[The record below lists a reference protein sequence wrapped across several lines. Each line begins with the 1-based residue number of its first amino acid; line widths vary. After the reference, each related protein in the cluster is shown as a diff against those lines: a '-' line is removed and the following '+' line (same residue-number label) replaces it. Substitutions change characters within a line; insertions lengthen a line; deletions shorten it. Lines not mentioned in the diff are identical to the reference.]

1 MPRWNRLALPAYLFT
16 IALFGLSSE
25 PSNPLCGQEWARKM
39 FKEFEHDF
47 GTVVR
52 GAAPEHRFVIENV
65 FKEDIRIE
73 SVNSSCGCT
82 SVSLEKRQ
90 LKTWEKA
97 ELVAR
102 FNTVGFSGQRQAT
115 VTVRFSAPYT
125 GEVQLQIRGNI
136 RTDVQIAPGD
146 INFGTVNPASS
157 PRQTVEVRKF
167 GSANWRIVDVR
178 STFPHIGVS
187 LSETQRDQ
195 NRVNYLLS
203 AAIKPTAPAG
213 QLQGELVVVATDGNQ
228 EIKLP
233 IQFTGKVV
241 ATLQVSPPV
250 LDLANVKPGETVT
263 KKVILKA
270 EQPFRVKDVTCENAA
285 FTVQADGES
294 RTTHFV
300 EVSYKGTANAGKQ
313 QAELHF
319 LTDLADQPT
328 AVLPAIV
335 NVVPGDQ

>member
-1 MPRWNRLALPAYLFT
+1 MPRWNSLVLL
-16 IALFGLSSE
+16 IAVSLVAWLQAPG
-25 PSNPLCGQEWARKM
+25 PVNAQEWARKM

-52 GAAPEHRFVIENV
+52 GSQPEHRFVIENV
-65 FKEDIRIE
+65 FKEDIQIE

-82 SVSLEKRQ
+82 SVSLEKRN

-125 GEVQLQIRGNI
+125 GEVQLAVRGNI
-136 RTDVQIAPGD
+136 RTDLQIAPGD

-167 GSANWRIVDVR
+167 GNANWRIVDVR

-195 NRVNYLLS
+195 NRVNYILS
-203 AAIKPTAPAG
+203 ASLKPTVPAG
-213 QLQGELVVVATDGNQ
+213 QLQGELVIVATDGAQ
-228 EIKLP
+228 ELKLP
-233 IQFTGKVV
+233 IQFSGKVV
-241 ATLQVSPPV
+241 TALQVSPPV

-263 KKVILKA
+263 RKVILKA
-270 EQPFRVKDVTCENAA
+270 EQPFRVKDVTCENTDFA
-285 FTVQADGES
+285 VQADAES
-294 RTTHFV
+294 RKTHFI
-300 EVSYKGTANAGKQ
+300 EVSYKGSLTPGQQ

-319 LTDLADQPT
+319 LTDLSDQPT

-335 NVVPGDQ
+335 NVIAEDK

>member
-1 MPRWNRLALPAYLFT
+1 MPCRNRLAL
-16 IALFGLSSE
+16 IACLTVSHLTWLAAACS
-25 PSNPLCGQEWARKM
+25 PLAAQDWARKM
-39 FKEFEHDF
+39 FQEFEHDF

-52 GAAPEHRFVIENV
+52 GSAPEHRFIIENV

-82 SVSLEKRQ
+82 SVSLEQRQ
-90 LKTWEKA
+90 LKTREKA
-97 ELVAR
+97 ELIAR
-102 FNTVGFSGQRQAT
+102 FNTIGVSGQRQAT

-125 GEVQLQIRGNI
+125 GEVQLQVRGNI
-136 RTDVQIAPGD
+136 RTDLQISPSD
-146 INFGTVNPASS
+146 LNFGTVNPASS

-167 GSANWRIVDVR
+167 GNANWRIVDVR

-195 NRVNYLLS
+195 SRVNYLLS
-203 AAIKPTAPAG
+203 AAIKSTAPAG
-213 QLQGELVVVATDGNQ
+213 PLQGELVVVATDGS
-228 EIKLP
+228 EEVKLP
-233 IQFTGKVV
+233 IQFSGKVV
-241 ATLQVSPPV
+241 ALLQLSPPV
-250 LDLANVKPGETVT
+250 LDLANVKPGELVT

-270 EQPFRVKDVTCENAA
+270 DQPFRVIDVTCENAA

-294 RTTHFV
+294 RNMHFV
-300 EVSYKGTANAGKQ
+300 EVSYKGIAESGKQ

-319 LTDLADQPT
+319 ETDLADQPS

-335 NVVPGDQ
+335 NVVSDDQ